1 MGFRTSGPVVTE
13 DAMTVTFTVTAL
25 ERIEG
30 HGRLLA
36 LAALEIDFDGVVLQ
50 LQGVQ
55 VIRQGKRITAQA
67 PRFRDPK
74 NGVWVPAVILPD
86 ELGAAIAR
94 EVKSMLLC
102 RSGRTLQQGSL
113 SKVFSTPLDQ
123 LIKESIADT

>member
-1 MGFRTSGPVVTE
+1 
-13 DAMTVTFTVTAL
+13 MTVTFTVTAL
-25 ERIEG
+25 ERIDG
-30 HGRLLA
+30 RGRLLA

-55 VIRQGKRITAQA
+55 VIRQGKRITTQA

-86 ELGAAIAR
+86 ELGTAIAR
-94 EVKSMLLC
+94 EVKSMLL
-102 RSGRTLQQGSL
+102 RRPGRTLQQGSL

-123 LIKESIADT
+123 LIKKSFTDT

>member
-1 MGFRTSGPVVTE
+1 M
-13 DAMTVTFTVTAL
+13 MVTFTVTAL

-55 VIRQGKRITAQA
+55 VIRQGKRITTHA

-94 EVKSMLLC
+94 EVQSMLL
-102 RSGRTLQQGSL
+102 RRPGRTLQQESL

-123 LIKESIADT
+123 LIKESITEA